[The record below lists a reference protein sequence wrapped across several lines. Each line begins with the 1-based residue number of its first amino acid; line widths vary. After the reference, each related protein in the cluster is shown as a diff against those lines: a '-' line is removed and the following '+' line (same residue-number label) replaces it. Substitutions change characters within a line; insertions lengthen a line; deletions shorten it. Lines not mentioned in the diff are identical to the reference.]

1 LRDKK
6 EEKMATILLVDD
18 DPDFVDA
25 TKLILEKSKYK
36 VITASNSEEGWKKA
50 QAENPDL
57 ILLDVMMESPD
68 AGFQLAYKIRND
80 KKLKNKPILLL
91 TAIGKVTGFKFDKKK
106 DEDFLPVEEYIEKPV
121 KPEILLEK
129 ISKALSK

>member
-1 LRDKK
+1 
-6 EEKMATILLVDD
+6 MSTILLIDD

-25 TKLILEKSKYK
+25 TRLILEKNKYK
-36 VITASNSEEGWKKA
+36 VITAANAEEGWTKA
-50 QAENPDL
+50 QSENPDL
-57 ILLDVMMESPD
+57 ILLDVMMETPD
-68 AGFQLAYKIRND
+68 SGFQLAYKIRND

-91 TAIGKVTGFKFDKKK
+91 TAIGRVTGFKFDKKK

>member
-1 LRDKK
+1 
-6 EEKMATILLVDD
+6 MATILLVDD

>member
-1 LRDKK
+1 
-6 EEKMATILLVDD
+6 MATILLVDD

-36 VITASNSEEGWKKA
+36 VICASNSEEGWAKA
-50 QAENPDL
+50 QSENPDL

-80 KKLKNKPILLL
+80 KKLKAKPILLL
-91 TAIGKVTGFKFDKKK
+91 TAVGKVTGFKFDRKK

-121 KPEILLEK
+121 KPEVLLEK

>member
-1 LRDKK
+1 
-6 EEKMATILLVDD
+6 MGTILLVDD

>member
-1 LRDKK
+1 
-6 EEKMATILLVDD
+6 MATILLVDD

-36 VITASNSEEGWKKA
+36 VITASNSEEGWTKA

>member
-1 LRDKK
+1 
-6 EEKMATILLVDD
+6 MTTILLVDD

-25 TKLILEKSKYK
+25 TRLILEKNNYK
-36 VITASNSEEGWKKA
+36 VVTASSAEEGWAKA
-50 QAENPDL
+50 QSENPDL

-129 ISKALSK
+129 INKALSK

>member
-1 LRDKK
+1 
-6 EEKMATILLVDD
+6 MATILLVDD

-36 VITASNSEEGWKKA
+36 VITASNAEEGWKKA

>member
-1 LRDKK
+1 
-6 EEKMATILLVDD
+6 MAKILLVDD

-25 TKLILEKSKYK
+25 TKLILEKSGYT
-36 VITASNSEEGWKKA
+36 VVTASSSEEGWNKA
-50 QAENPDL
+50 QRETPDL
-57 ILLDVMMESPD
+57 ILLDVMMETQD
-68 AGFQLAYKIRND
+68 AGFQLAYKFRKD

-91 TAIGKVTGFKFDKKK
+91 TAVGRVTGFKFDKVK

-121 KPEILLEK
+121 KPELLLEK